1 MRLSLQIQQ
10 LLSFVEDRMD
20 MDWMDVIAHL
30 QTQLIKDELGQ
41 DATDD
46 ENQRGLR
53 YIISPSHYQ
62 YSICLCVLVC

>member
-1 MRLSLQIQQ
+1 MRLSPQIQQ
-10 LLSFVEDRMD
+10 LLSSVEDRMD

-53 YIISPSHYQ
+53 YFISPSHYQ
-62 YSICLCVLVC
+62 YSLGLCVLVS